1 MIEQWLQISMW
12 IYLIKGTLMEKACP
26 RKITAAQLPI
36 YKGQKF
42 SNFIIYK

>member
-12 IYLIKGTLMEKACP
+12 IYLIKVTLMEKACP
-26 RKITAAQLPI
+26 RKITIAQLPI
-36 YKGQKF
+36 YKGQKL